1 MRVVGALGWVALAVG
16 AVGMLVGM
24 PWLGSRPRLTA
35 GILIVL
41 GLLGIG
47 MSVQG

>member
-1 MRVVGALGWVALAVG
+1 MRVVGALGWVALAMG
-16 AVGMLVGM
+16 AVGLVVGM
-24 PWLGSRPRLTA
+24 PWLGRRPRLTA

-47 MSVQG
+47 LSVRG